1 MMKKKLAAVI
11 MSAICLTAAIPAIP
25 AMADSQ
31 KVVTLGA
38 DLSEEQK
45 TMILQY
51 FGVYGE
57 SNIETLTITNADE
70 REHLGS
76 YIPLEQIGTKT
87 FSCALVSPTT
97 SGGIQVK
104 TANLTYVTSN
114 MIASTL
120 STSGVVNCEVLA
132 AAPFAVSGTGALTG
146 ILMAYETASG
156 ETLDETKK
164 ETATQELVTTTTI
177 SESVG
182 QVEATQIVNETK
194 IQVIEG
200 DVVSTGDIEV
210 IVDTVA
216 EEENVTLSDE
226 DRALLVELLEK
237 IAEQDYEYEEM
248 SETLERV
255 EENLEELKESQG
267 SDASSDSGSTSVD
280 INIEINA
287 DSSSSSD
294 SSSDANASSDSSSDA
309 DSSSDSTSDAD
320 TSSDSSSL
328 SEDSILLNTDDSVL
342 GSDVLFDAT
351 DDSALSESEST
362 SDTEAAAETEADITI
377 ETEPV
382 QTESLAETDTDIFI
396 ETEAAQTEEAA
407 TEASDDSIGF
417 DITISD
423 SYSDTASDESE
434 TAASSSDSDGS
445 ESSSDVSSDIPEAEE
460 SGADIEVSYDSEM
473 ESETVADDTEADITE
488 TEALS
493 ITELVLEPNTDS
505 DAAETA
511 SIEAGL
517 NCLTVSSQ
525 RTDLIAGTGTL
536 TVYNAADGSLV
547 ESVELADTAKVISEQ
562 ITDAEE
568 LAELGDWQ
576 EGIRFFIYLENP
588 LSPDTSF
595 YVILSDDAFT
605 TADGTATLVT
615 SLDSQISWYFNTLSY
630 GIALDET
637 VDGVAVGDTVTG
649 SLYMDI
655 AEASYAVIDS
665 VIVDGTE
672 TLPEENY
679 ITFTESINTFE
690 LVFGQSGETVIH
702 VSYYDSAETLNLVNE
717 ATCEITIK

>member
-1 MMKKKLAAVI
+1 MFKKKIGAVLL
-11 MSAICLTAAIPAIP
+11 SAICLAAAIPSVP

-57 SNIETLTITNADE
+57 TNIETLTITNADE

-76 YIPLEQIGTKT
+76 YIPLEQIGTRT
-87 FSCALVSPTT
+87 YSCALVSPTT

-177 SESVG
+177 SDSIG

-210 IVDTVA
+210 IVDTVV
-216 EEENVTLSDE
+216 EEEDVTLSEE
-226 DRALLVELLEK
+226 DRALLVALLEK
-237 IAEQDYEYEEM
+237 IAEQDYDYEEM

-255 EENLEELKESQG
+255 EENLNEIKESQ
-267 SDASSDSGSTSVD
+267 SSDSDSTSVD
-280 INIEINA
+280 INIEINN

-294 SSSDANASSDSSSDA
+294 SSSDSSSSSDSDSSSDSSS
-309 DSSSDSTSDAD
+309 SSD
-320 TSSDSSSL
+320 SDSSSL
-328 SEDSILLNTDDSVL
+328 SEDSILLNTDDSAL
-342 GSDVLFDAT
+342 GSDVVFDAT
-351 DDSALSESEST
+351 DDSAL
-362 SDTEAAAETEADITI
+362 AETEAETEIETEASNTSETDADITI
-377 ETEPV
+377 ETEAS
-382 QTESLAETDTDIFI
+382 QTEAATEST
-396 ETEAAQTEEAA
+396 ETEAAE

-423 SYSDTASDESE
+423 SYSDSADADTFDGSSDTVETDAADTGTDTVETEGADSTDSDTSESE
-434 TAASSSDSDGS
+434 DS
-445 ESSSDVSSDIPEAEE
+445 
-460 SGADIEVSYDSEM
+460 
-473 ESETVADDTEADITE
+473 ADDGIVIETAE
-488 TEALS
+488 TEAIS

-505 DAAETA
+505 DAAQTA
-511 SIEAGL
+511 TIEAGL
-517 NCLTVSSQ
+517 NYLTVSSA

-536 TVYNAADGSLV
+536 SIYNAADGSLI
-547 ESVELADTAKVISEQ
+547 ESVELSDTEKVISEQ
-562 ITDAEE
+562 ITDA
-568 LAELGDWQ
+568 AELLELGGWS
-576 EGIRFFIYLENP
+576 EGIEFRIYLDSP

-595 YVILSDDAFT
+595 YIILSDDAFT
-605 TADGTATLVT
+605 TADGSASLVT
-615 SLDSQISWYFNTLSY
+615 SLDGAITWYFDTLSY
-630 GIALDET
+630 GIGLDET
-637 VDGVAVGDTVTG
+637 VDGVTAGEAVTG
-649 SLYMDI
+649 TLYIDT
-655 AEASYAVIDS
+655 AESAYAVIDS
-665 VIVDGTE
+665 VLADDIE
-672 TLPEENY
+672 TMIEENY
-679 ITFTESINTFE
+679 IAFTESVNTFE
-690 LVFGQSGETVIH
+690 LTFGQSGDTVIH
-702 VSYYDSAETLNLVNE
+702 VSYYDSADTMNLVNE
-717 ATCEITIK
+717 ATYELTVQ